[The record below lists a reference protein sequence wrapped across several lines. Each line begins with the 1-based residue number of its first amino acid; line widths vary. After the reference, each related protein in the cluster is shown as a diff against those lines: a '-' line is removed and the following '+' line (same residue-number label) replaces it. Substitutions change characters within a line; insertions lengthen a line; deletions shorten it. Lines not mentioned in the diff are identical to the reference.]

1 MLQERHISVW
11 NNCLNFI
18 QQNIDPKQFNLWFR
32 SIKPV
37 SLVES
42 TLTVEVPS
50 EFFREYVEDTY
61 LDILKAAMKKE
72 LGVGA
77 KLVYRLRHQTQMPH
91 HGDACCKDA
100 PYGGQYLLA
109 TFELE
114 RVGMGDLHHVDG
126 IVHRLDVATLVST
139 EGHVYHHESTLH
151 GLHHRLA
158 MIDHLVEGDGEGGHV
173 TCHDIGCRVAY
184 KDDVDAC
191 TVDERGHG
199 EVI

>member
-18 QQNIDPKQFNLWFR
+18 QQNIDPKQFNLWFKA
-32 SIKPV
+32 IKPV

-77 KLVYRLRHQTQMPH
+77 KLVYLVTPVRQQPSITYPAA
-91 HGDACCKDA
+91 HGNVPVNKAISVD
-100 PYGGQYLLA
+100 
-109 TFELE
+109 TFSKSANPGPFVFPGIQ
-114 RVGMGDLHHVDG
+114 RVQINPQLNPVYCFENLVVGECNKMGFT
-126 IVHRLDVATLVST
+126 A
-139 EGHVYHHESTLH
+139 
-151 GLHHRLA
+151 
-158 MIDHLVEGDGEGGHV
+158 
-173 TCHDIGCRVAY
+173 
-184 KDDVDAC
+184 
-191 TVDERGHG
+191 
-199 EVI
+199 